1 MRFAA
6 RAHALQ
12 HPVSFAPSKPNMA
25 LIVHKYGGTSMGS
38 TERIRS
44 VAQRVAKWVRAG
56 HQLVVVPSAMSGE
69 TNRLLGLAKEL
80 LPDAS
85 SPAALR
91 ELDAIA
97 ATGEQVSVGLLALAL
112 QAQGLQAVSY
122 GGWQVPV
129 ATDSSF
135 TKARIAS
142 IDDKRIRADLDAG
155 KVVVI
160 TGFQGVDP
168 EGHVTTLGRGG
179 SDTSAVA
186 VAAALKAAECLIY
199 TDVDGVYTTD
209 PRIVPE
215 ARRLAS
221 ISFEEMLEMA
231 SLGSKVLQI
240 RSVEFAGKYRVPVRV
255 LSSFTPW
262 DIALEEEAK
271 SGTLITFEEDEQ
283 MEQAVVA
290 GIAFNRDEAKISVIG
305 VPDLPGIAY
314 KILGPVA
321 DANIDIDVIIQNV
334 SHDGR
339 TDFSFTVHRN
349 DYARAMDVLK
359 TQVMPS
365 TGAAKLLGDAKICKV
380 SIVGI
385 GMRSHVGVASKMFRT
400 LSEES
405 INIQMITT
413 SEIKTSVVID
423 EKYMELAV
431 RALHKAFDLD
441 QPAVVA

>member
-1 MRFAA
+1 
-6 RAHALQ
+6 
-12 HPVSFAPSKPNMA
+12 MA

-44 VAQRVAKWVRAG
+44 VAKRVAKWARAG
-56 HQLVVVPSAMSGE
+56 HQMVVVPSAMSGE

-80 LPDAS
+80 SPAGS
-85 SPAALR
+85 SPALAR

-97 ATGEQVSVGLLALAL
+97 ATGEQVSVGLLAIAL
-112 QAQGLQAVSY
+112 QAEGMEAVSY
-122 GGWQVPV
+122 AGWQVPV
-129 ATDSSF
+129 ATDSSY
-135 TKARIAS
+135 TKARIES
-142 IDDKRIRADLDAG
+142 IDDARIRADLAAG

-160 TGFQGVDP
+160 TGFQGIDAL
-168 EGHVTTLGRGG
+168 GNITTLGRGG

-186 VAAALKAAECLIY
+186 IAAAMKAAECLIY

-215 ARRLAS
+215 ARRLHT

-231 SLGSKVLQI
+231 SLGSKILQT
-240 RSVEFAGKYRVPVRV
+240 RSVEFAGKYRVPLRV

-262 DIALEEEAK
+262 DIDIHEEAK
-271 SGTLITFEEDEQ
+271 SGTLISFEEDEK
-283 MEQAVVA
+283 MEQAVVS
-290 GIAFNRDEAKISVIG
+290 GIAFNRDEAKVTLLG
-305 VPDLPGIAY
+305 VPDKPGIAFQ
-314 KILGPVA
+314 ILGPVA

-334 SHDGR
+334 SHDGK

-349 DYARAMDVLK
+349 DYVRTMELLK
-359 TQVMPS
+359 NTVGPATNAS
-365 TGAAKLLGDAKICKV
+365 KVVGDPKICKV

-385 GMRSHVGVASKMFRT
+385 GMRSHVGVAAKMFRA
-400 LSEES
+400 LSEEG
-405 INIQMITT
+405 INIQMIST

-441 QPAVVA
+441 QEQAATA